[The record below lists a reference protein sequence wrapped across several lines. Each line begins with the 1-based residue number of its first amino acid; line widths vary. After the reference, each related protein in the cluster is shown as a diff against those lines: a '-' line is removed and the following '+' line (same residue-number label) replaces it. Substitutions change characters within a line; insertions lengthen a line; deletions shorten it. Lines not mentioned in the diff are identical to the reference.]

1 MLKCLAHHCS
11 KTYDSFPHSQSVLAY
26 LFHTHKLQM
35 ISLFLQ
41 NQDPATNLP
50 STVSPK
56 LLSQL
61 PFPKVSL
68 SIILKPAHTFTML
81 IFPLYM
87 TFPLL
92 PTSQKPTYP
101 LRNNINTTSS
111 KRSNSDIQVCVLGD
125 FSGGPVI
132 KNLPCN
138 AGDVNSIPGWRAK
151 IPRASEQLSPG
162 TSTTETASHA
172 ERAFVP
178 QQKLPR
184 DSAKVLSARTRH
196 SHK

>member
-11 KTYDSFPHSQSVLAY
+11 KTNDSFPHSQSVLAY

-132 KNLPCN
+132 KNLTSSAEHAC
-138 AGDVNSIPGWRAK
+138 SIPGRGTN
-151 IPRASEQLSPG
+151 IPHASRQQSPG
-162 TSTTETASHA
+162 TVTREV
-172 ERAFVP
+172 RA
-178 QQKLPR
+178 L
-184 DSAKVLSARTRH
+184 TREVH
-196 SHK
+196 TLQ